1 MIYYPIST
9 LMLAGIR
16 EILIITTSDEQH
28 IFKTLLG
35 DGSKFGVRFIYQI
48 QETPK
53 GLAHAYILAEKFLN
67 GDSSLMI
74 LGDNIFYGSGLGQ
87 DLKRILPKT
96 GAHVFTYQV
105 ANPNQYG
112 ILTLDSQGAPMRIDE
127 KPETSISNLAVT
139 GLYFFDHQA
148 IEFAKQVTPSARG
161 ELEITSIIDQ
171 YIKSGHLTFTQISR
185 GSAWL
190 DTGSP
195 KAMND
200 ASNFIR
206 VIEDRTALKIACLEE
221 IAWLQGWISS
231 EDLLSLAR
239 ELLPSEYGIYL
250 ASLTGIRQVSTSA
263 IRT

>member
-1 MIYYPIST
+1 
-9 LMLAGIR
+9 MLAGIR
-16 EILIITTSDEQH
+16 EILIITTPQEQH

-35 DGSKFGVRFIYQI
+35 DGSKFGVRFDYQI
-48 QETPK
+48 QESPK
-53 GLAHAYILAEKFLN
+53 GLAHAYILAEEFLN
-67 GDSSLMI
+67 GESSLMI

-87 DLKRILPKT
+87 DLKRTLPKT

-112 ILTLDSQGAPMRIDE
+112 ILTLDSTGAPIRIEE

-139 GLYFFDHQA
+139 GLYFFDNRA
-148 IEFAKQVTPSARG
+148 VGFAKQVIPSARG

-171 YIKSGHLTFTQISR
+171 YLQSGHLTFTQISR
-185 GSAWL
+185 GAAWL

-231 EDLLSLAR
+231 KDLLSLAQ

-250 ASLTGIRQVSTSA
+250 VSLTNQ
-263 IRT
+263 

>member
-1 MIYYPIST
+1 
-9 LMLAGIR
+9 MLAGIR
-16 EILIITTSDEQH
+16 EILIITTPDEQH

-87 DLKRILPKT
+87 DLKRTLPKT

-112 ILTLDSQGAPMRIDE
+112 ILTLDSQGAPLRIEE
-127 KPETSISNLAVT
+127 KPQTSISNLAVT
-139 GLYFFDHQA
+139 GLYFFDHRA
-148 IEFAKQVTPSARG
+148 VEFAKQVSPSARG
-161 ELEITSIIDQ
+161 ELEITSIIDE
-171 YIKSGHLTFTQISR
+171 YLKSGDLTFTQISR
-185 GSAWL
+185 GAAWL

-221 IAWLQGWISS
+221 IAWMQGWISS
-231 EDLLSLAR
+231 EDLLSLAQ

-250 ASLTGIRQVSTSA
+250 VSLMNQ
-263 IRT
+263 